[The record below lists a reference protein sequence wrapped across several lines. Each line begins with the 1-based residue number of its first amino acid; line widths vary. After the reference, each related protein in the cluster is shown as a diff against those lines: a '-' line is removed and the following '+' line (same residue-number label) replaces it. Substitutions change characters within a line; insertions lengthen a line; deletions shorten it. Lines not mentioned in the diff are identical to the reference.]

1 MDFSAAG
8 RCKHNNYYA
17 TCMKDQGTLGKC
29 SKDDFI
35 TVKFCDCS
43 IRLS

>member
-1 MDFSAAG
+1 MHRLFLQLEDV
-8 RCKHNNYYA
+8 NII
-17 TCMKDQGTLGKC
+17 KDQGTLGEC